1 MKQKINELDWKTYA
15 NASKEAKN
23 RSYKQGKK
31 DYLKLSHKF
40 DDKAANEFNNN
51 RSYHE
56 YGSTKDNYEKH
67 GDSVLMNTISY
78 PPRASHYEKV
88 GLSNYQR
95 HDYSDDMDNSHYSNS
110 EKRKTFPNRLFNKQS
125 KKLKKAY
132 KQATDEYNHYKNN
145 DYEYQNGNGW
155 KLKNEN
161 LDKMKPNKV
170 RLTESQFYDLI
181 KECTKRALNELH
193 WKTYDSAARNSANR
207 AGTIFNQRT
216 LDFGKARDDAFNR
229 DYGYKNDD
237 NSEYLNMFGGGITA
251 HDKQSG
257 KDYINYGANFGK
269 CAKFN
274 NKGLARKFAKAV
286 DSRNSEY
293 KDGKWQPNKETDW
306 HDYYNG

>member
-132 KQATDEYNHYKNN
+132 NQATNEYNHYKNN
-145 DYEYQNGNGW
+145 DYEYQKGNGW

-161 LDKMKPNKV
+161 LNKMKANKV

-181 KECTKRALNELH
+181 KECTKRALQELD
-193 WKTYDSAARNSANR
+193 KTTYKSASEKAWNR
-207 AGTIFNQRT
+207 ANKE
-216 LDFGKARDDAFNR
+216 KAE
-229 DYGYKNDD
+229 G
-237 NSEYLNMFGGGITA
+237 
-251 HDKQSG
+251 
-257 KDYINYGANFGK
+257 
-269 CAKFN
+269 
-274 NKGLARKFAKAV
+274 NKKIV
-286 DSRNSEY
+286 DSLFD
-293 KDGKWQPNKETDW
+293 KDIDRSQETFNKEQELEKSSKK
-306 HDYYNG
+306 NFARANKFRAKSK